1 MEYQNYSST
10 AETTDLF
17 PQQTITYGS
26 FWERFFA
33 AIIDGV
39 ILTIPNYLLQTII
52 ADFEGY
58 VLSIALGWLYYAI
71 MESGKKQA
79 TIGKQAMG
87 LRVTDLD
94 GNSITFGQA
103 TIRHFGK
110 FISTILIFWGYIMMI
125 WDAKKQTLH
134 DKMASTLVI
143 RNKTSW

>member
-1 MEYQNYSST
+1 MEYQNYST
-10 AETTDLF
+10 AEITDLF

-33 AIIDGV
+33 AIIDAV
-39 ILTIPNYLLQTII
+39 ILIIPNYLLQTII

-87 LRVTDLD
+87 LRVTDL
-94 GNSITFGQA
+94 GSHSITFGQA
-103 TIRHFGK
+103 SIRHFGK
-110 FISTILIFWGYIMMI
+110 IVSTIILFFGYIMMI

-134 DKMASTLVI
+134 DKMAGTLVV
-143 RNKTSW
+143 RNRTSW